1 MTSIIKVQNI
11 QYTDGD
17 AALTIADGGGVT
29 LPSALSAKGGA
40 VFNEDSADVDF
51 RVESNSNTHMLFVDG
66 GNDTVGIGIS
76 NPASYCQ
83 HADELVVGGTDGN
96 RGITIV
102 GGDDDYSIVD
112 FNRASNTSDTP
123 NGAIEYNHS
132 ANEMYIKAN
141 ALSALQLNSNGS
153 VNKPYHPCFR
163 ASGLG
168 GAWSTGINDVV
179 HFANDGN
186 GFNFD
191 QGNNYNTSSNGFF
204 APVAGKYQFY
214 AQALIQNGTNQKR
227 IKLRKNGTDFA
238 VSNEYGYNN
247 SSEITVVVTG
257 IVNMAA
263 NDKVDV
269 HLNTQGGNYYNNHP
283 YTFFQGFLIG

>member
-1 MTSIIKVQNI
+1 MTSTLKVQNI

-29 LPSALSAKGGA
+29 A
-40 VFNEDSADVDF
+40 
-51 RVESNSNTHMLFVDG
+51 NSNLTVSGAFTSQGIDDNADANAITIDSSENITIGTAGTGASSTSPKYLSLGSTFSSVAGDHPKLKLYEASDG
-66 GNDTVGIGIS
+66 NEIGIGIS
-76 NPASYCQ
+76 SNQ
-83 HADELVVGGTDGN
+83 MDFQGTSTDF
-96 RGITIV
+96 
-102 GGDDDYSIVD
+102 DYV
-112 FNRASNTSDTP
+112 F
-123 NGAIEYNHS
+123 Y
-132 ANEMYIKAN
+132 
-141 ALSALQLNSNGS
+141 SNGNKLMH
-153 VNKPYHPCFR
+153 VNGTGEITKPQQPCFR

-191 QGNNYNTSSNGFF
+191 IGNNYNTSSNGFF

-238 VSNEYGYNN
+238 IGNVYGYNS
-247 SSEITVVVTG
+247 SSEVTVWVAG
-257 IVNMAA
+257 IVNMAV
-263 NDKVDV
+263 NDKIDV
-269 HLNTQGGNYYNNHP
+269 HLNTVSGNYYNHHP

>member
-29 LPSALSAKGGA
+29 AASTLTSTGA
-40 VFNEDSADVDF
+40 FTSP
-51 RVESNSNTHMLFVDG
+51 
-66 GNDTVGIGIS
+66 GI
-76 NPASYCQ
+76 
-83 HADELVVGGTDGN
+83 
-96 RGITIV
+96 
-102 GGDDDYSIVD
+102 DD
-112 FNRASNTSDTP
+112 N
-123 NGAIEYNHS
+123 
-132 ANEMYIKAN
+132 AN
-141 ALSALQLNSNGS
+141 ALAMTIDSAENIGIGTTPKSWHGNWTAIDLGDQGHLGHYDGGDTQIGTNMYHDGGWKAKENGTSSNYALGANGYHTWFGNPSANADASINLTTNMQLTIDGELL
-153 VNKPYHPCFR
+153 KPKHPCFR

-168 GAWSTGINDVV
+168 GAWSVGINDVV

-214 AQALIQNGTNQKR
+214 TQALVQNGTNQKR
-227 IKLRKNGTDFA
+227 IKLRHNGTDFA
-238 VSNEYGYNN
+238 IGNVYGYNS
-247 SSEITVVVTG
+247 SSEVTVWVSG
-257 IVNMAA
+257 IVNCAA
-263 NDKVDV
+263 NDKIDV
-269 HLNTQGGNYYNNHP
+269 HLNTQGGNYYNHHP